1 MKTAI
6 LCVAFLIIGAA
17 AGSALTG
24 YFVDKFHKRAYATFF
39 AGELGLTA
47 MHAEMIKQG
56 DVDIVLGT
64 LERAIPTYVIA
75 VSENSEMR
83 DSMVGESAMMATKR
97 FYVCTKTSI
106 PSQIAVHLEGV
117 SLPENTCEAQR

>member
-6 LCVAFLIIGAA
+6 LCFVFLIVGAG

-24 YFVDKFHKRAYATFF
+24 YLIDKFHKRSYAILY

-47 MHAEMIKQG
+47 MQAEMIKQG
-56 DVDIVLGT
+56 DVEIVLGT
-64 LERAIPTYVIA
+64 LERSIPDYVIA
-75 VSENSEMR
+75 ISENGEMR
-83 DSMVGESAMMATKR
+83 DSMVGKSAMMATKR
-97 FYVCTKTSI
+97 FYVCTKTPI
-106 PSQIAVHLEGV
+106 PTQIAGQLESV

>member
-6 LCVAFLIIGAA
+6 LCVVFLIIGAA

-24 YFVDKFHKRAYATFF
+24 YFVDRFHKRSYATFF

-75 VSENSEMR
+75 IQENDLLR
-83 DSMVGESAMMATKR
+83 DSLTAETAMMATKR

-106 PSQIAVHLEGV
+106 PSEIAAHLERV